1 MNFKLLGKTIEI
13 SDGSKNY
20 MKVLSDYKKLSA
32 KAQNE
37 FFAEY
42 DKYISAFLYDA
53 SDAHN
58 LLTHFSDD
66 AMDRYVK
73 KYVTETRKYLASY
86 EVYTLSD
93 AEIWDEITKENSGQ
107 SELQTSFNKFCLD
120 AIVEAKE
127 YDEDDEF
134 LAKKLKEKFM
144 SRYFEKQL
152 NLDIMG
158 LCDYVHNYLDD
169 NGIVDID
176 FVYKEDAQ
184 KAMTIYKNL
193 QDSNIPSDKK
203 AEFAFSMIELDPTE
217 KWYYEYIFHKLPQA
231 KYEIVAIAKYLHID
245 LSNQIDG
252 YLLDKYRFSSFNR
265 EEDALKMMDEL
276 RLEITNLGHKSD
288 VSESLQKD
296 LRKILTDFDVK
307 ARTYEGI
314 LFNTREECAKA
325 KNDDLELKNLCGNV
339 KELDKKACHD
349 FIAQIK
355 NKQCDEKIKLKH
367 ITILNDRIAEY
378 DNEYLENLVSNIES
392 CQEDECNKITTQI
405 NDYDASQSLKDS
417 FLSRVE
423 MRIHLI
429 WDAEDFERFTDI
441 YINTQAGND
450 KQIADNHK
458 LISDTGRTGCKAQ
471 FLKALSALNDSNI
484 EVAAKYA
491 MAKEGG
497 FFSSMI
503 NMGKKDTYET
513 LTLEGKVIHP
523 AITEKIDEL
532 KNEKPKGL
540 FGGIKKSLFGGF
552 GSSKK
557 AEEPVQVSSKP
568 KFCPE
573 CGEKLTDNVK
583 FCPNCGKRLD

>member
-1 MNFKLLGKTIEI
+1 MSFKLLGKTIEVSAGI
-13 SDGSKNY
+13 RNFLKIQEDYNQLASKAEKEFY
-20 MKVLSDYKKLSA
+20 DDYNKYLDK
-32 KAQNE
+32 
-37 FFAEY
+37 FFYCSVDCMDLANHY
-42 DKYISAFLYDA
+42 KGNA
-53 SDAHN
+53 
-58 LLTHFSDD
+58 LTDF
-66 AMDRYVK
+66 VK
-73 KYVTETRKYLASY
+73 KYAGETRKYLAKY
-86 EVYTLSD
+86 EVYTLSAD
-93 AEIWDEITKENSGQ
+93 DIWVSACEDKNNI
-107 SELQTSFNKFCLD
+107 SELQWAFENYFIELSDEMNERGKDDDWFASQMKKKFRSL
-120 AIVEAKE
+120 
-127 YDEDDEF
+127 
-134 LAKKLKEKFM
+134 
-144 SRYFEKQL
+144 YFEQFL
-152 NLDIMG
+152 RNDIFAMG
-158 LCDYVHNYLDD
+158 NFVIQYLDE
-169 NGIVDID
+169 NDIIELD
-176 FVYKEDAQ
+176 FVSKDDAEE
-184 KAMTIYKNL
+184 ANALYENL
-193 QDSNIPSDKK
+193 RDGSIPRDKRTEL
-203 AEFAFSMIELDPTE
+203 AISMIELDPRTRR
-217 KWYYEYIFHKLPQA
+217 YYEYIFNNIPDS
-231 KYEIVAIAKYLHID
+231 KYEIVAIAKYYRID
-245 LSNQIDG
+245 LSELIEKDIANTINIANIYSEDVAIKKMEALKVMMAKFGVSQSDTEKKLHSI
-252 YLLDKYRFSSFNR
+252 LLDY
-265 EEDALKMMDEL
+265 D
-276 RLEITNLGHKSD
+276 I
-288 VSESLQKD
+288 
-296 LRKILTDFDVK
+296 K
-307 ARTYEGI
+307 ARTYDGV
-314 LFNTREECAKA
+314 LYSTRELCKQAQS
-325 KNDDLELKNLCGNV
+325 DDLELKNLCGNV
-339 KELDKKACHD
+339 KELDKKSCYD
-349 FIAQIK
+349 FISQIK

-392 CQEDECNKITTQI
+392 CQEDECNKIKTQI

-458 LISDTGRTGCKAQ
+458 LINDTGRTGCKAQ
-471 FLKALSALNDSNI
+471 FLKALSALNDSNV